1 MRLRWSGGVTAGH
14 AEIHSQGDLTT
25 ITQSSQNAAIN
36 WQSFSVAPQ
45 ETVQFKQPNSDSI
58 TLNRVT
64 GNEASDIQGQIKAN
78 GHIFI
83 SNPNGVL
90 IGNNAQINV
99 GGLVATTQK
108 ISDEDFMANR
118 FNFTGEGK
126 GVVENRGHIQVP
138 KGGVVALVAPIVKNS
153 GKITALQA
161 NTLLA
166 SAEHFSIT
174 LPSNNKFSYQISKG
188 TLQGLVDNGGA
199 ILADGGY
206 VVLTAKGLSAV
217 KKSVINHS
225 GTIQANTVSN
235 KNGKIELLGDLD
247 NSQLN
252 VAGKLIAEAP
262 NGGDGGFI
270 ETSAAKVKIDDN
282 VKVSTKSTKG
292 SSGTWLIDPNDFV
305 IGGKNADMTAN
316 TLSRQLDNGNVNIKS
331 TNGKAEGKGDIIIN
345 KQVNWNK
352 NKLTLSAQN
361 DILINKTLNG
371 TGTAS
376 LVMEYGLATSDGGES
391 DFYLQKYVPLAERT
405 AAINLPEG
413 KNLRV
418 RKGSEG
424 EFTTFDV
431 IHKMP
436 EILEDGTNA
445 EFPSNHIAL
454 GQDIDLSYTK
464 TLNNPKFGG
473 WKDKT
478 GYFNQ
483 NANFWGL
490 GHKVKNL
497 YINAT
502 EVTSSNVGFL
512 TDTYAS
518 IRDIGVEGEISSN
531 TTVGGLAGSVYNNN
545 YNYIKNSYTDM
556 SITASNSVAGL
567 IAYVHGNETNKTE
580 ISNVYSIGN
589 ITVNNNNHDRYIGG
603 VFGYV
608 HNTVIKDSYA
618 KNKITMSNNDNP
630 NISIG
635 GFIASSENSTISNS
649 YFDGDISLS
658 SSEAR
663 SVGGL
668 IGSSGGDTIS
678 SSYTNGHL
686 LVSGSSGGYFGGIGG
701 LLGYSSSSI
710 NNSYSSVTVNAN
722 ESTNVGGLIGQ
733 SFTYLGTQEINN
745 SYSSGLVIGK
755 SSVGGL
761 IGYNKNLI
769 SITNSYSTSNVRG
782 KDSVGGLI
790 GESYGSVNLTN
801 VYSSGEVS
809 GKRNVTGLYYASSSN
824 SDDKVTN
831 SYTQGDVKGEEN
843 VKRFIGSYNDKYEG
857 TSTNSGVLDDDALK
871 DKSSFKDWDFEN
883 VWEIKEGQYPTLRN
897 VGVVT
902 PEVPPAVEDIDEPEV
917 PQPQPEIDYKPK
929 ALELLKSAAL
939 IRKNMQNKL
948 TILANQGVDAD
959 IVSLNN
965 NIANAKR
972 EAQTEIEKVTNSQD
986 KLELNLQLEAIT
998 LLDDATINA
1007 AKQTAVQKRKEAED
1021 KRLAEERKA
1030 KEEAE
1035 RLANEEKLK
1044 ADKAQQSSV
1053 TQLYLN
1059 ALTVRSEM
1067 EILLKKGEIKLD
1079 EANRKINKAKS
1090 EALIA
1095 ANKVVDESFKKQY
1108 KNKIA
1113 QIAIL
1118 EEVKPVESPKP
1129 VKPVDT
1135 TDHKAKALSLIE
1147 EARVV
1152 SKNARTKLNQFAASG
1167 KLADFEA
1174 YNRKIKDA
1182 IANARAEIEKVTS
1195 SQDKLEL
1202 TLQLDAIKLLN
1213 NAEIN
1218 AAKQQVAQKQKE
1230 ENEKRLEEERKQKE
1244 AARLE
1249 KERKEKAES
1258 DRLAQEAARIK
1269 AEKLKEDQKL
1279 KDAAR
1284 DAYNKAFVTQK
1295 QMQARLNNGE
1305 ISFGKASEQVAR
1317 EKETARRA
1325 IEKVND
1331 ASYRSEYLAKL
1342 NSIKPL
1348 LEQNQPKV
1356 EDKPKEVV
1364 KRFITITA
1372 RNLNKVYDGIAV
1384 TKDNIS
1390 TLNGWGTYGYDYS
1403 GELDAGDNISSFGRI
1418 SFDGDW
1424 QGKIDAGNYKL
1435 VPYGLSSSKYEFK
1448 YNPSNL
1454 VINPRTLTIHILDS
1468 FVDENRHADPSSVGV
1483 IAEGLVGND
1492 EIHPP
1497 KLVIAHEVI
1506 LNDPNSKVEFK
1517 KGKASNYD
1525 IEFKEGNMIY
1535 LPHDKTRY
1543 NFPTDDYIE
1552 NHSTEKIIENYYE
1565 LIKDKGDE
1573 LFLAD
1578 VVYDSDFGE
1587 RRIELRNSYNKMEK
1601 IRLLD
1606 KKSIIASG
1614 LQMALYEVIKDG
1626 KSHYVFAYRG
1636 TSSLTDLGIDLLSG
1650 VFTSPQHNGSIDI
1663 TKEMLKKIPNN
1674 SSINYVGH
1682 SLGGSLATINAY
1694 VFGGD
1699 SVTTFNPLGLNH
1711 ATIDAVRRNH
1721 VIKPIKH
1728 SANFILGNDIVN
1740 TINQTVSSDG
1750 LLGGNEKY
1758 IPIGLIGFKW
1768 IVSNSIGNHSIS
1780 SIDKNFTSIE
1790 SLYHNYKLWNK
1801 PGVKKVR
1808 KPMLSSLYWSS
1819 EEKMPEKI
1827 SISPSKMSK
1836 HVTVMKKD
1844 SNNIVGYLSKN
1855 AHYIQDNPI
1864 NNHVKFIAVPVKFGS
1879 EALGN
1884 LFGALKKMN
1893 DIASLANKNDPH
1905 NLFASAVK
1913 KLGDNFVHN
1922 INRVQQD
1929 YRSKKISKKDAIDE
1943 LTHIKLDTSKQ
1954 FIEMRKDAENKGI
1967 FLYILDYIVS
1977 APNDEMI
1984 RTFNWIEKEIKSIN
1998 VNELLN

>member
-1 MRLRWSGGVTAGH
+1 M
-14 AEIHSQGDLTT
+14 
-25 ITQSSQNAAIN
+25 
-36 WQSFSVAPQ
+36 
-45 ETVQFKQPNSDSI
+45 
-58 TLNRVT
+58 
-64 GNEASDIQGQIKAN
+64 
-78 GHIFI
+78 
-83 SNPNGVL
+83 
-90 IGNNAQINV
+90 
-99 GGLVATTQK
+99 ATTQK

-464 TLNNPKFGG
+464 TLNNPKFAG

-478 GYFNQ
+478 GYYNQ

-502 EVTSSNVGFL
+502 KVTSGYAGFL

-518 IRDIGVEGEISSN
+518 IRDIGVEGEISISN
-531 TTVGGLAGSVYNNN
+531 NNTYVSVGGMAGKVNNSS
-545 YNYIKNSYTDM
+545 YIKNSYANMDI
-556 SITASNSVAGL
+556 ITSHNAAGL
-567 IAYVHGNETNKTE
+567 VGYVYGNETNKTE
-580 ISNVYSIGN
+580 ISNVYSTGN
-589 ITVNNNNHDRYIGG
+589 ITVNNARNSHIGG
-603 VFGYV
+603 VFAYTSNV
-608 HNTVIKDSYA
+608 VIKDGYA
-618 KNKITMSNNDNP
+618 KNKITVSNDGSDSNSY
-630 NISIG
+630 IYIG
-635 GFIASSENSTISNS
+635 GFIAYASGITLSNS
-649 YFDGDISLS
+649 YFDGDISS
-658 SSEAR
+658 GR
-663 SVGGL
+663 FTNIGGL
-668 IGSSGGDTIS
+668 IGGLNNSTIS
-678 SSYTNGHL
+678 NSYANGNL
-686 LVSGSSGGYFGGIGG
+686 LASGNSDGYYVGIGG
-701 LLGYSSSSI
+701 LLGNSTNNSI
-710 NNSYSSVTVNAN
+710 NNSYSSVTVNAS
-722 ESTNVGGLIGQ
+722 ESSNVGGLIGQ
-733 SFTYLGTQEINN
+733 SERYLSETIPEINN
-745 SYSSGLVIGK
+745 SYASGLVSGRW
-755 SSVGGL
+755 SVGGL
-761 IGYNKNLI
+761 IGKNK
-769 SITNSYSTSNVRG
+769 SSVKITNSYSTSDVRG
-782 KDSVGGLI
+782 NEDVGGLI
-790 GESYGSVNLTN
+790 GQSGGSVDLTN

-809 GKRNVTGLYYASSSN
+809 GKRNVAGLYFASSGTSQDN
-824 SDDKVTN
+824 VTN
-831 SYTQGDVKGEEN
+831 SYTLGDVKGEEN
-843 VKRFIGSYNDKYEG
+843 VKRFIASSYDEDIT
-857 TSTNSGVLDDDALK
+857 TSNSGVLDDDALK
-871 DKSSFKDWDFEN
+871 DKSSFKNWDFEN

-897 VGVVT
+897 VGVIT
-902 PEVPPAVEDIDEPEV
+902 PEAPPAVEDVDEPEVEPVKPEV

-965 NIANAKR
+965 KIANAKR
-972 EAQTEIEKVTNSQD
+972 EAQAEIEKVTNSQD

-1007 AKQTAVQKRKEAED
+1007 AKQTAAQKRKEAED

-1244 AARLE
+1244 AERLE

-1258 DRLAQEAARIK
+1258 DRLAQEAERIK

-1317 EKETARRA
+1317 EKETARKA

-1468 FVDENRHADPSSVGV
+1468 FVDEGEKLNVNDVGV
-1483 IAEGLVGND
+1483 VAEGLISGDKIDTPRLFIDKNNLVTREDKIKFLKGN
-1492 EIHPP
+1492 
-1497 KLVIAHEVI
+1497 
-1506 LNDPNSKVEFK
+1506 PNNYIISWDMGNTFTFPI
-1517 KGKASNYD
+1517 GKTN
-1525 IEFKEGNMIY
+1525 
-1535 LPHDKTRY
+1535 Y
-1543 NFPTDDYIE
+1543 NFPKSLSGKYINNEWVEKDYKSIV
-1552 NHSTEKIIENYYE
+1552 SKYFGKINDYQ
-1565 LIKDKGDE
+1565 DE
-1573 LFLAD
+1573 LFLAN
-1578 VVYDSDFGE
+1578 VVYHNDYGQAQ
-1587 RRIELRNSYNKMEK
+1587 IEKYNRVNVSNGNGFILRKTHHG
-1601 IRLLD
+1601 L
-1606 KKSIIASG
+1606 SG
-1614 LQMALYEVIKDG
+1614 LDMASYSVYHKD
-1626 KSHYVFAYRG
+1626 KSPRYIIVYRG
-1636 TSSLTDLGIDLLSG
+1636 TAGLSDIANDIHAG
-1650 VFTSPQHNGSIDI
+1650 SDASWQHNESVDI
-1663 TKEMLKKIPNN
+1663 TKEWLNDLPPDVSK
-1674 SSINYVGH
+1674 SDVSYVGH
-1682 SLGGSLATINAY
+1682 SLGGSLATINA
-1694 VFGGD
+1694 FALGGD
-1699 SVTTFNPLGLNH
+1699 KAITFNPLGLNPKIIDYVKKH
-1711 ATIDAVRRNH
+1711 YSSQLNDAV
-1721 VIKPIKH
+1721 
-1728 SANFILGNDIVN
+1728 NFVLPHEFVNDIN
-1740 TINQTVSSDG
+1740 NFAGTDG
-1750 LLGGNEKY
+1750 LLGKKEFISFLGAETWGNGKFANHR
-1758 IPIGLIGFKW
+1758 IGAINMNF
-1768 IVSNSIGNHSIS
+1768 NSILSLH
-1780 SIDKNFTSIE
+1780 KNYE
-1790 SLYHNYKLWNK
+1790 LWNK
-1801 PGVKKVR
+1801 DGVEHLREPILKLKWTNIINKDSLSKIDKEKPHNGINQKQVIKPPKIDIRSSNLFFDDVIKLIDERVELYVSLGTTSDKEKQKSIKRKLTTISKGGVKY
-1808 KPMLSSLYWSS
+1808 SGSYINW
-1819 EEKMPEKI
+1819 
-1827 SISPSKMSK
+1827 
-1836 HVTVMKKD
+1836 KD
-1844 SNNIVGYLSKN
+1844 IDY
-1855 AHYIQDNPI
+1855 I
-1864 NNHVKFIAVPVKFGS
+1864 NNLLAQAIIFSASPDKINVAKKYISDAKIYSLSTLHGS
-1879 EALGN
+1879 VQLN
-1884 LFGALKKMN
+1884 RLFN
-1893 DIASLANKNDPH
+1893 DVIHRHP
-1905 NLFASAVK
+1905 
-1913 KLGDNFVHN
+1913 KL
-1922 INRVQQD
+1922 
-1929 YRSKKISKKDAIDE
+1929 
-1943 LTHIKLDTSKQ
+1943 
-1954 FIEMRKDAENKGI
+1954 
-1967 FLYILDYIVS
+1967 
-1977 APNDEMI
+1977 
-1984 RTFNWIEKEIKSIN
+1984 KEI
-1998 VNELLN
+1998 LNKK

>member
-1 MRLRWSGGVTAGH
+1 M
-14 AEIHSQGDLTT
+14 
-25 ITQSSQNAAIN
+25 
-36 WQSFSVAPQ
+36 
-45 ETVQFKQPNSDSI
+45 
-58 TLNRVT
+58 
-64 GNEASDIQGQIKAN
+64 
-78 GHIFI
+78 
-83 SNPNGVL
+83 
-90 IGNNAQINV
+90 
-99 GGLVATTQK
+99 VATTQK

-305 IGGKNADMTAN
+305 VGGSNADITAN

-531 TTVGGLAGSVYNNN
+531 TAVGGLAGSVTNNN

-897 VGVVT
+897 VGVIT
-902 PEVPPAVEDIDEPEV
+902 PEAPPAVEDVDEPEVEPVKPEV

-972 EAQTEIEKVTNSQD
+972 EAQAEIEKVTNSQD

-1007 AKQTAVQKRKEAED
+1007 AKQTAAQKRKEAED
-1021 KRLAEERKA
+1021 KRLEEERKA

-1147 EARVV
+1147 EARVA

-1244 AARLE
+1244 AERLE

-1305 ISFGKASEQVAR
+1305 ISFGKASEQIAR

-1342 NSIKPL
+1342 NSIKLL

-1468 FVDENRHADPSSVGV
+1468 FINKDTKINSNEIGLVAN
-1483 IAEGLVGND
+1483 GLVGSDKISVKPDLDVVNGM
-1492 EIHPP
+1492 ITN
-1497 KLVIAHEVI
+1497 K
-1506 LNDPNSKVEFK
+1506 NSKVEFIS
-1517 KGKASNYD
+1517 GKSKNYNVKWD
-1525 IEFKEGNMIY
+1525 NGKMITFDYNTARYTDFPDNKEHYIY
-1535 LPHDKTRY
+1535 NSRTKEVIR
-1543 NFPTDDYIE
+1543 
-1552 NHSTEKIIENYYE
+1552 NHYE
-1565 LIKDKGDE
+1565 AIKDHLDE
-1573 LFLAD
+1573 VVLAN
-1578 VVYDSDFGE
+1578 VVYDSDFGQAKLNE
-1587 RRIELRNSYNKMEK
+1587 YNQKH
-1601 IRLLD
+1601 
-1606 KKSIIASG
+1606 KKEGTYITLAETKNDSNFSG
-1614 LQMALYEVIKDG
+1614 LQMAMYKVVKKGI
-1626 KSHYVFAYRG
+1626 SPFYVLAYRG
-1636 TSSLTDLGIDLLSG
+1636 TEPEERKDLVTDYSAAYDKYVTNQHKVSLATTDEFLKSLSP
-1650 VFTSPQHNGSIDI
+1650 S
-1663 TKEMLKKIPNN
+1663 ERNN
-1674 SSINYVGH
+1674 VVYTGH
-1682 SLGGSLATINAY
+1682 SLGGSLATFNAY
-1694 VFGGD
+1694 AYGGNKI
-1699 SVTTFNPLGLNH
+1699 VTFNPLGLNDNML
-1711 ATIDAVRRNH
+1711 TY
-1721 VIKPIKH
+1721 IKYSPYK
-1728 SANFILGNDIVN
+1728 NDSGK
-1740 TINQTVSSDG
+1740 INQAINFVFGEEFVNAANLKYRADN
-1750 LLGGNEKY
+1750 LLGTNSRTYNIDLLGYGGYDIKWG
-1758 IPIGLIGFKW
+1758 IGLFSTSGLMEHLFENIN
-1768 IVSNSIGNHSIS
+1768 VNVESILALNR
-1780 SIDKNFTSIE
+1780 
-1790 SLYHNYKLWNK
+1790 NYKLWD
-1801 PGVKKVR
+1801 G
-1808 KPMLSSLYWSS
+1808 
-1819 EEKMPEKI
+1819 
-1827 SISPSKMSK
+1827 SK
-1836 HVTVMKKD
+1836 HHIQDPILNIKYAPERGEKD
-1844 SNNIVGYLSKN
+1844 SNSIHNSINESYSREVRVINSGRNVNYSMFSVEKTIGKVNKLADDYHINDMKVDKSKYFGKGDAN
-1855 AHYIQDNPI
+1855 YYYDKYKYAFKSKD
-1864 NNHVKFIAVPVKFGS
+1864 VDFII
-1879 EALGN
+1879 
-1884 LFGALKKMN
+1884 
-1893 DIASLANKNDPH
+1893 DSLAKALAYNKQ
-1905 NLFASAVK
+1905 
-1913 KLGDNFVHN
+1913 G
-1922 INRVQQD
+1922 
-1929 YRSKKISKKDAIDE
+1929 KISRAENSIRSIVKYIYAIKNGKE
-1943 LTHIKLDTSKQ
+1943 MGKLKQ
-1954 FIEMRKDAENKGI
+1954 FAKDLINSQPNLI
-1967 FLYILDYIVS
+1967 DIYNRLY
-1977 APNDEMI
+1977 
-1984 RTFNWIEKEIKSIN
+1984 K
-1998 VNELLN
+1998 

>member
-1 MRLRWSGGVTAGH
+1 M
-14 AEIHSQGDLTT
+14 
-25 ITQSSQNAAIN
+25 
-36 WQSFSVAPQ
+36 
-45 ETVQFKQPNSDSI
+45 
-58 TLNRVT
+58 
-64 GNEASDIQGQIKAN
+64 
-78 GHIFI
+78 
-83 SNPNGVL
+83 
-90 IGNNAQINV
+90 
-99 GGLVATTQK
+99 ATTQK

-206 VVLTAKGLSAV
+206 VVLTAKGLSTV

-270 ETSAAKVKIDDN
+270 ETSAAKVKIDDHVN
-282 VKVSTKSTKG
+282 VSTKSTKG

-331 TNGKAEGKGDIIIN
+331 TNGKATGKGDIIIN

-464 TLNNPKFGG
+464 TLNNPKFAG

-478 GYFNQ
+478 GYYNQ

-531 TTVGGLAGSVYNNN
+531 TAVGGLAGSVSNNN

-567 IAYVHGNETNKTE
+567 IAYVRGNETNKTE

-589 ITVNNNNHDRYIGG
+589 ITVNNNNQGGNIGG

-608 HNTVIKDSYA
+608 YNTVIKDSYA
-618 KNKITMSNNDNP
+618 KNKITISNNDITS
-630 NISIG
+630 ISIG
-635 GFIASSENSTISNS
+635 GFIASSANNAISNS

-658 SSEAR
+658 SGKAQ

-686 LVSGSSGGYFGGIGG
+686 LVSGSSGGYYGGIGG
-701 LLGYSSSSI
+701 LLGYSSNDSI
-710 NNSYSSVTVNAN
+710 NNSYSSVTVNAS

-733 SFTYLGTQEINN
+733 SSIYVGTQEINN
-745 SYSSGLVIGK
+745 SYSSGLVIGERG
-755 SSVGGL
+755 VGGL
-761 IGYNKNLI
+761 IGYNKSLV
-769 SITNSYSTSNVRG
+769 SIKNSYSTSNVGG
-782 KDSVGGLI
+782 KDGVGGLI
-790 GESYGSVNLTN
+790 GESYGSVDLTN

-809 GKRNVTGLYYASSSN
+809 GKRNVAGLYFASSGTSQDN
-824 SDDKVTN
+824 VTN
-831 SYTQGDVKGEEN
+831 SYTLGDVKGEEN

-897 VGVVT
+897 VGVIT
-902 PEVPPAVEDIDEPEV
+902 PEAPPAVEDVDEPEVEPVKPEV

-965 NIANAKR
+965 KIANAKR
-972 EAQTEIEKVTNSQD
+972 EAQAEIEKVTNSQD

-1007 AKQTAVQKRKEAED
+1007 AKQTAAQKRKEAED
-1021 KRLAEERKA
+1021 KRLEEERKA

-1147 EARVV
+1147 EARVA

-1174 YNRKIKDA
+1174 YNRKIRDA
-1182 IANARAEIEKVTS
+1182 IANARAEIDKVTS

-1202 TLQLDAIKLLN
+1202 TLQLDTIKLLN

-1317 EKETARRA
+1317 EKETARKA

-1468 FVDENRHADPSSVGV
+1468 FINKDTKINSNEIGLVAN
-1483 IAEGLVGND
+1483 GLVGSDKISVKPDLDVVNGM
-1492 EIHPP
+1492 ITN
-1497 KLVIAHEVI
+1497 K
-1506 LNDPNSKVEFK
+1506 NSKVEFIS
-1517 KGKASNYD
+1517 GKSKNYNVKWD
-1525 IEFKEGNMIY
+1525 NGKMITFDYTLARYTDFPDNKEHYIY
-1535 LPHDKTRY
+1535 NSRTKEVIR
-1543 NFPTDDYIE
+1543 
-1552 NHSTEKIIENYYE
+1552 NHYE
-1565 LIKDKGDE
+1565 AIKDHLDE
-1573 LFLAD
+1573 VVLAD
-1578 VVYDSDFGE
+1578 VVYDSDFGQAKLNE
-1587 RRIELRNSYNKMEK
+1587 YNQKH
-1601 IRLLD
+1601 
-1606 KKSIIASG
+1606 KKEGTYITLAETKNDSNFSG
-1614 LQMALYEVIKDG
+1614 LQMAMYKVVKKG
-1626 KSHYVFAYRG
+1626 MSPFYVLAYRG
-1636 TSSLTDLGIDLLSG
+1636 TEPAAGKDLVTDYSAWWDKYVPNQHKVSLATTDEFLKSLSPSEREN
-1650 VFTSPQHNGSIDI
+1650 VVYT
-1663 TKEMLKKIPNN
+1663 
-1674 SSINYVGH
+1674 GH
-1682 SLGGSLATINAY
+1682 SLGGSLATFNAY
-1694 VFGGD
+1694 AYGGNKI
-1699 SVTTFNPLGLNH
+1699 VTFNPLGLNENMLTYIKYSPYKNDSGKINQ
-1711 ATIDAVRRNH
+1711 AINFVFGEEFVNTANH
-1721 VIKPIKH
+1721 WRH
-1728 SANFILGNDIVN
+1728 TENLLGNNSRIYKID
-1740 TINQTVSSDG
+1740 
-1750 LLGGNEKY
+1750 LLGDGWGILNSKLSEHYMYNVKLNVDAILSLNRNYQNWNNSSFKIQSPILNISYDFLRGEKRVNADNSLRKDYQREVKIINSGRNVNYSMFSVEKTIGKVNKLADDYHINDMKVDKSKYFGKGDANYYYDKYKYAFESKDVDFIIDSLAKALAYNKQGKISRAENSIRSIVKY
-1758 IPIGLIGFKW
+1758 IYAIKRGKFEKLALRLLVKDLI
-1768 IVSNSIGNHSIS
+1768 NSQPNL
-1780 SIDKNFTSIE
+1780 IDIYNR
-1790 SLYHNYKLWNK
+1790 LYK
-1801 PGVKKVR
+1801 
-1808 KPMLSSLYWSS
+1808 
-1819 EEKMPEKI
+1819 
-1827 SISPSKMSK
+1827 
-1836 HVTVMKKD
+1836 
-1844 SNNIVGYLSKN
+1844 
-1855 AHYIQDNPI
+1855 
-1864 NNHVKFIAVPVKFGS
+1864 
-1879 EALGN
+1879 
-1884 LFGALKKMN
+1884 
-1893 DIASLANKNDPH
+1893 
-1905 NLFASAVK
+1905 
-1913 KLGDNFVHN
+1913 
-1922 INRVQQD
+1922 
-1929 YRSKKISKKDAIDE
+1929 
-1943 LTHIKLDTSKQ
+1943 
-1954 FIEMRKDAENKGI
+1954 
-1967 FLYILDYIVS
+1967 
-1977 APNDEMI
+1977 
-1984 RTFNWIEKEIKSIN
+1984 
-1998 VNELLN
+1998 

>member
-1 MRLRWSGGVTAGH
+1 MLLRWSGGGVTAGH

-36 WQSFSVAPQ
+36 WQSFSVAPR

-108 ISDEDFMANR
+108 ISDEDFMVNR

-188 TLQGLVDNGGA
+188 TLQGLVNNGGA

-305 IGGKNADMTAN
+305 VGGSNADITAN

-376 LVMEYGLATSDGGES
+376 LVMEYGLATPDGGES

-436 EILEDGTNA
+436 EINEDGTNA

-473 WKDKT
+473 WKDNT
-478 GYFNQ
+478 NSERSG
-483 NANFWGL
+483 NFWGL
-490 GHKVKNL
+490 GHKVTDL
-497 YINAT
+497 YINSDVKGIKGFLT
-502 EVTSSNVGFL
+502 YTSSN
-512 TDTYAS
+512 
-518 IRDIGVEGEISSN
+518 IRDIGVTGEIIG
-531 TTVGGLAGSVYNNN
+531 TQDDWTIGGLIGSTNNKF
-545 YNYIKNSYTDM
+545 IKNSYTDI
-556 SITASNSVAGL
+556 SITGGSTDIGGLVGKVSGNTTNKTQIINSSSKGHIKITDYKGTNIGGLVGTTSNTEIVDSNAKVDIIGNVYSNSYVGGLIGYSSSNSIINSYAISDISLTNDAGDVGGLIGYMLNSVISHSYANGKLKLPNATSNDTSKEGIGGLVGHVWAGNISNSYANLDINASKAIVGGLIGSASYWGHEDSTVSIKNSYSLGNIIGSTVGGLIGYIDTSGNILDSYSNSNIEGTTSYWQNGVGGIIGKLKYANIQLQNVYSAGEITGKHNVAGL
-567 IAYVHGNETNKTE
+567 VVKD
-580 ISNVYSIGN
+580 SGN
-589 ITVNNNNHDRYIGG
+589 ITVNN
-603 VFGYV
+603 
-608 HNTVIKDSYA
+608 
-618 KNKITMSNNDNP
+618 
-630 NISIG
+630 
-635 GFIASSENSTISNS
+635 
-649 YFDGDISLS
+649 
-658 SSEAR
+658 
-663 SVGGL
+663 
-668 IGSSGGDTIS
+668 
-678 SSYTNGHL
+678 SYTL
-686 LVSGSSGGYFGGIGG
+686 
-701 LLGYSSSSI
+701 
-710 NNSYSSVTVNAN
+710 
-722 ESTNVGGLIGQ
+722 
-733 SFTYLGTQEINN
+733 
-745 SYSSGLVIGK
+745 
-755 SSVGGL
+755 
-761 IGYNKNLI
+761 
-769 SITNSYSTSNVRG
+769 
-782 KDSVGGLI
+782 
-790 GESYGSVNLTN
+790 
-801 VYSSGEVS
+801 
-809 GKRNVTGLYYASSSN
+809 
-824 SDDKVTN
+824 
-831 SYTQGDVKGEEN
+831 GDVKGEEN
-843 VKRFIGSYNDKYEG
+843 VKRFIASSYAYDEDI
-857 TSTNSGVLDDDALK
+857 TTTNSGVLDDDALK

-902 PEVPPAVEDIDEPEV
+902 LKVPPAVEDVDEPEVEPVKPEV

-965 NIANAKR
+965 KIANAKR
-972 EAQTEIEKVTNSQD
+972 EAQAEIEKVTNSQD

-1007 AKQTAVQKRKEAED
+1007 AKQTAAQKRKEAED
-1021 KRLAEERKA
+1021 KRLEEERKA

-1147 EARVV
+1147 EARVA

-1325 IEKVND
+1325 IEIVND

-1468 FVDENRHADPSSVGV
+1468 FVDEGEKLNVNDVGV
-1483 IAEGLVGND
+1483 VAEGLISGDKIDTPRLFIDKNNLVTREDKIKFLKGN
-1492 EIHPP
+1492 
-1497 KLVIAHEVI
+1497 
-1506 LNDPNSKVEFK
+1506 PNNYIISWDMGNTFTFPI
-1517 KGKASNYD
+1517 GKTN
-1525 IEFKEGNMIY
+1525 
-1535 LPHDKTRY
+1535 Y
-1543 NFPTDDYIE
+1543 NFPKSLSGKYINNEWVEKDYKSIV
-1552 NHSTEKIIENYYE
+1552 SKYFGKINDYQ
-1565 LIKDKGDE
+1565 DE
-1573 LFLAD
+1573 LFLAN
-1578 VVYDSDFGE
+1578 VVYHNDYGQAQ
-1587 RRIELRNSYNKMEK
+1587 IEKYNRVNVSNGNGFILRKTHHG
-1601 IRLLD
+1601 L
-1606 KKSIIASG
+1606 SG
-1614 LQMALYEVIKDG
+1614 LDMASYSVYHKD
-1626 KSHYVFAYRG
+1626 KSPRYIIVYRG
-1636 TSSLTDLGIDLLSG
+1636 TAGLSDIANDIHAG
-1650 VFTSPQHNGSIDI
+1650 SDASWQHNESVDI
-1663 TKEMLKKIPNN
+1663 TKEWLNDLPPDVSK
-1674 SSINYVGH
+1674 SDVSYVGH
-1682 SLGGSLATINAY
+1682 SLGGSLATINA
-1694 VFGGD
+1694 FALGGD
-1699 SVTTFNPLGLNH
+1699 KAITFNPLGLNPKIIDYVKKH
-1711 ATIDAVRRNH
+1711 YSSQLNDAV
-1721 VIKPIKH
+1721 
-1728 SANFILGNDIVN
+1728 NFVLPHEFVNDIN
-1740 TINQTVSSDG
+1740 NFAGTDG
-1750 LLGGNEKY
+1750 LLGKKEFISFLGAETWGNGKFANHR
-1758 IPIGLIGFKW
+1758 IGAINMNF
-1768 IVSNSIGNHSIS
+1768 NSILSLH
-1780 SIDKNFTSIE
+1780 KNYE
-1790 SLYHNYKLWNK
+1790 LWNK
-1801 PGVKKVR
+1801 DGVEHLREPILKLKWTNIINKDSLSNIDKEKPHNGINQKQVIKPPKIDIRSSNLFFDDVIKLIDERVELYVSLGTTSDKEKQKSIKRKLTTISKGGVKY
-1808 KPMLSSLYWSS
+1808 SGSYINW
-1819 EEKMPEKI
+1819 
-1827 SISPSKMSK
+1827 
-1836 HVTVMKKD
+1836 KD
-1844 SNNIVGYLSKN
+1844 IDY
-1855 AHYIQDNPI
+1855 I
-1864 NNHVKFIAVPVKFGS
+1864 NNLLAQAIIFSASPDKINVAKKYISDAKIYSLSTLHGS
-1879 EALGN
+1879 VQLN
-1884 LFGALKKMN
+1884 RLFN
-1893 DIASLANKNDPH
+1893 DVIHRHP
-1905 NLFASAVK
+1905 
-1913 KLGDNFVHN
+1913 KL
-1922 INRVQQD
+1922 
-1929 YRSKKISKKDAIDE
+1929 
-1943 LTHIKLDTSKQ
+1943 
-1954 FIEMRKDAENKGI
+1954 
-1967 FLYILDYIVS
+1967 
-1977 APNDEMI
+1977 
-1984 RTFNWIEKEIKSIN
+1984 KEI
-1998 VNELLN
+1998 LNKK

>member
-1 MRLRWSGGVTAGH
+1 M
-14 AEIHSQGDLTT
+14 
-25 ITQSSQNAAIN
+25 
-36 WQSFSVAPQ
+36 
-45 ETVQFKQPNSDSI
+45 
-58 TLNRVT
+58 
-64 GNEASDIQGQIKAN
+64 
-78 GHIFI
+78 
-83 SNPNGVL
+83 
-90 IGNNAQINV
+90 

-166 SAEHFSIT
+166 SAEQFSIT
-174 LPSNNKFSYQISKG
+174 LPNNNKFSYQISKG

-464 TLNNPKFGG
+464 TLNNPNFAG

-478 GYFNQ
+478 GYYNQ

-502 EVTSSNVGFL
+502 KVTSGYAGFL

-518 IRDIGVEGEISSN
+518 IRDIGVEGEISISN
-531 TTVGGLAGSVYNNN
+531 NNTYVSVGGMAGKVNNSS
-545 YNYIKNSYTDM
+545 YIKNSYANMDI
-556 SITASNSVAGL
+556 ITSHNAAGL
-567 IAYVHGNETNKTE
+567 VGYVYGNETNKTE
-580 ISNVYSIGN
+580 ISNVYSTGN
-589 ITVNNNNHDRYIGG
+589 ITVNNARNSHIGG
-603 VFGYV
+603 VFAYTSNV
-608 HNTVIKDSYA
+608 VIKDGYA
-618 KNKITMSNNDNP
+618 KNKITVSNDGSDSNSY
-630 NISIG
+630 IYIG
-635 GFIASSENSTISNS
+635 GFIAYASGITLSNS
-649 YFDGDISLS
+649 YFDGDISS
-658 SSEAR
+658 GR
-663 SVGGL
+663 FTNIGGL
-668 IGSSGGDTIS
+668 IGGLNNSTIS
-678 SSYTNGHL
+678 NSYANGNL
-686 LVSGSSGGYFGGIGG
+686 LASGNSDGYYVGIGG
-701 LLGYSSSSI
+701 LLGNSTNNSI
-710 NNSYSSVTVNAN
+710 NNSYSSVTVNAS
-722 ESTNVGGLIGQ
+722 ESSNVGGLIGQ
-733 SFTYLGTQEINN
+733 SERYLSETIPEINN
-745 SYSSGLVIGK
+745 SYASGLVSGRW
-755 SSVGGL
+755 SVGGL
-761 IGYNKNLI
+761 IGKNK
-769 SITNSYSTSNVRG
+769 SSVKITNSYSTSDVRG
-782 KDSVGGLI
+782 NEDVGGLI
-790 GESYGSVNLTN
+790 GQSGGSVDLTN

-809 GKRNVTGLYYASSSN
+809 GKRNVAGLYFASSGTSQDN
-824 SDDKVTN
+824 VTN
-831 SYTQGDVKGEEN
+831 SYTLGDVKGEEN
-843 VKRFIGSYNDKYEG
+843 VKRFIASSYDEDIT
-857 TSTNSGVLDDDALK
+857 TSNSGVLDDDALK
-871 DKSSFKDWDFEN
+871 DKSSFKNWDFEN

-897 VGVVT
+897 VGVIT
-902 PEVPPAVEDIDEPEV
+902 PEVPPAVEDVDEPEVEPVKPEV

-965 NIANAKR
+965 KIANAKR
-972 EAQTEIEKVTNSQD
+972 EAQAEIEKVTNSQD

-1007 AKQTAVQKRKEAED
+1007 AKQTAAQKRKEAED
-1021 KRLAEERKA
+1021 KRLEEERKA

-1147 EARVV
+1147 EARVA

-1174 YNRKIKDA
+1174 YNRKIRDA
-1182 IANARAEIEKVTS
+1182 IANARAEIDKVTS

-1202 TLQLDAIKLLN
+1202 TLQLDTIKLLN

-1317 EKETARRA
+1317 EKETARKA

-1790 SLYHNYKLWNK
+1790 SLYHNYKLWYK

>member
-270 ETSAAKVKIDDN
+270 ETSAAKVKIDDHVN
-282 VKVSTKSTKG
+282 VSTKSTKG

-316 TLSRQLDNGNVNIKS
+316 TLSRQLDNGNVTVKS
-331 TNGKAEGKGDIIIN
+331 TNGKATGKGDIIIN
-345 KQVNWNK
+345 KQVDWNK
-352 NKLTLSAQN
+352 NRLTLSAQN

-418 RKGSEG
+418 RKGSAG

-436 EILEDGTNA
+436 EINEDGTNA

-464 TLNNPKFGG
+464 TLNNPKFKG

-478 GYFNQ
+478 DYYNQ

-502 EVTSSNVGFL
+502 DTSSYYVGFL
-512 TDTYAS
+512 TSTYAS

-531 TTVGGLAGSVYNNN
+531 EAVGGLAGRVFSNNN
-545 YNYIKNSYTDM
+545 YNYIKNSYTNINII
-556 SITASNSVAGL
+556 SSSTAAGL
-567 IAYVHGNETNKTE
+567 ISHVSGNETNKTE
-580 ISNVYSIGN
+580 VSNVYSIGN
-589 ITVNNNNHDRYIGG
+589 ITVNNNNVGNIGG
-603 VFGYV
+603 VFGFVYDA
-608 HNTVIKDSYA
+608 VIKDSYG
-618 KNKITMSNNDNP
+618 KNKITVSNNDYTD
-630 NISIG
+630 SYIG

-649 YFDGDISLS
+649 YFNGDISFS
-658 SSEAR
+658 SGVAQGI
-663 SVGGL
+663 GGL
-668 IGSSGGDTIS
+668 IGESIDNTILN
-678 SSYTNGHL
+678 SYSNGHL
-686 LVSGSSGGYFGGIGG
+686 LVSGRLGGLYEGVGG
-701 LLGYSSSSI
+701 LLGYSSNDSI
-710 NNSYSSVTVNAN
+710 NNSYSSVTVNAS
-722 ESTNVGGLIGQ
+722 ESSYVGGLVGQ
-733 SFTYLGTQEINN
+733 STTSKGVQKINN

-755 SSVGGL
+755 NFVGGL
-761 IGYNKNLI
+761 VGFNRDSI
-769 SITNSYSTSNVRG
+769 SIANSYSTSNVRG
-782 KDSVGGLI
+782 EDGVGGLI
-790 GESYGSVNLTN
+790 GESYDGSVNLTD

-809 GKRNVTGLYYASSSN
+809 GKENVAGLYFAPFRTAKDN
-824 SDDKVTN
+824 VAN
-831 SYTQGDVKGEEN
+831 SYTLGNVRGEGN
-843 VKRFIGSYNDKYEG
+843 VKRFISSGFGYRG
-857 TSTNSGVLDDDALK
+857 TTTNSGVLDDDALK
-871 DKSSFKDWDFEN
+871 DKSSFKDWDFEK

-897 VGVVT
+897 VGVIT
-902 PEVPPAVEDIDEPEV
+902 PEAPPAVEDVDEPEVEPVKPEV

-965 NIANAKR
+965 KIANAKR
-972 EAQTEIEKVTNSQD
+972 EAQAEIEKVTNSQD

-1007 AKQTAVQKRKEAED
+1007 AKQTAAQKRKEAED
-1021 KRLAEERKA
+1021 
-1030 KEEAE
+1030 
-1035 RLANEEKLK
+1035 
-1044 ADKAQQSSV
+1044 
-1053 TQLYLN
+1053 
-1059 ALTVRSEM
+1059 
-1067 EILLKKGEIKLD
+1067 
-1079 EANRKINKAKS
+1079 
-1090 EALIA
+1090 
-1095 ANKVVDESFKKQY
+1095 
-1108 KNKIA
+1108 
-1113 QIAIL
+1113 
-1118 EEVKPVESPKP
+1118 
-1129 VKPVDT
+1129 
-1135 TDHKAKALSLIE
+1135 
-1147 EARVV
+1147 
-1152 SKNARTKLNQFAASG
+1152 
-1167 KLADFEA
+1167 
-1174 YNRKIKDA
+1174 
-1182 IANARAEIEKVTS
+1182 
-1195 SQDKLEL
+1195 
-1202 TLQLDAIKLLN
+1202 
-1213 NAEIN
+1213 
-1218 AAKQQVAQKQKE
+1218 
-1230 ENEKRLEEERKQKE
+1230 KRLEEERKQKE
-1244 AARLE
+1244 AERLE

-1258 DRLAQEAARIK
+1258 DRLAQEAERIK

-1317 EKETARRA
+1317 EKETARKA

-1517 KGKASNYD
+1517 KGK
-1525 IEFKEGNMIY
+1525 
-1535 LPHDKTRY
+1535 
-1543 NFPTDDYIE
+1543 
-1552 NHSTEKIIENYYE
+1552 
-1565 LIKDKGDE
+1565 
-1573 LFLAD
+1573 
-1578 VVYDSDFGE
+1578 
-1587 RRIELRNSYNKMEK
+1587 
-1601 IRLLD
+1601 
-1606 KKSIIASG
+1606 
-1614 LQMALYEVIKDG
+1614 
-1626 KSHYVFAYRG
+1626 
-1636 TSSLTDLGIDLLSG
+1636 
-1650 VFTSPQHNGSIDI
+1650 
-1663 TKEMLKKIPNN
+1663 
-1674 SSINYVGH
+1674 
-1682 SLGGSLATINAY
+1682 
-1694 VFGGD
+1694 
-1699 SVTTFNPLGLNH
+1699 
-1711 ATIDAVRRNH
+1711 
-1721 VIKPIKH
+1721 
-1728 SANFILGNDIVN
+1728 
-1740 TINQTVSSDG
+1740 
-1750 LLGGNEKY
+1750 
-1758 IPIGLIGFKW
+1758 
-1768 IVSNSIGNHSIS
+1768 
-1780 SIDKNFTSIE
+1780 
-1790 SLYHNYKLWNK
+1790 
-1801 PGVKKVR
+1801 
-1808 KPMLSSLYWSS
+1808 
-1819 EEKMPEKI
+1819 
-1827 SISPSKMSK
+1827 
-1836 HVTVMKKD
+1836 
-1844 SNNIVGYLSKN
+1844 
-1855 AHYIQDNPI
+1855 
-1864 NNHVKFIAVPVKFGS
+1864 
-1879 EALGN
+1879 
-1884 LFGALKKMN
+1884 
-1893 DIASLANKNDPH
+1893 
-1905 NLFASAVK
+1905 
-1913 KLGDNFVHN
+1913 
-1922 INRVQQD
+1922 
-1929 YRSKKISKKDAIDE
+1929 
-1943 LTHIKLDTSKQ
+1943 
-1954 FIEMRKDAENKGI
+1954 
-1967 FLYILDYIVS
+1967 
-1977 APNDEMI
+1977 
-1984 RTFNWIEKEIKSIN
+1984 
-1998 VNELLN
+1998 

>member
-1 MRLRWSGGVTAGH
+1 M
-14 AEIHSQGDLTT
+14 
-25 ITQSSQNAAIN
+25 
-36 WQSFSVAPQ
+36 
-45 ETVQFKQPNSDSI
+45 
-58 TLNRVT
+58 
-64 GNEASDIQGQIKAN
+64 
-78 GHIFI
+78 
-83 SNPNGVL
+83 
-90 IGNNAQINV
+90 
-99 GGLVATTQK
+99 ATTQK

-174 LPSNNKFSYQISKG
+174 LPSNNKFSYQITKG

-270 ETSAAKVKIDDN
+270 ETSAAKVKIDDHVN
-282 VKVSTKSTKG
+282 VSTKSTKG

-316 TLSRQLDNGNVNIKS
+316 TLSRQLDNGNVTVKS
-331 TNGKAEGKGDIIIN
+331 TNGKATGKGDIIIN
-345 KQVNWNK
+345 KQVDWNK

-418 RKGSEG
+418 RKGSAG

-473 WKDKT
+473 WNDKT
-478 GYFNQ
+478 DYHNQ
-483 NANFWGL
+483 DASFWGL

-502 EVTSSNVGFL
+502 EVPSSYVGFL
-512 TDTYAS
+512 TNTYAS

-531 TTVGGLAGSVYNNN
+531 TAVGGLAGRVFSNNNN
-545 YNYIKNSYTDM
+545 YNYIKNSYTNINII
-556 SITASNSVAGL
+556 SSSSAAGL
-567 IAYVHGNETNKTE
+567 ILHVSGNETNKTE
-580 ISNVYSIGN
+580 VSNVYSIGN
-589 ITVNNNNHDRYIGG
+589 ITVNNNNVGNIGG
-603 VFGYV
+603 VFGFVYDA
-608 HNTVIKDSYA
+608 VIKDSYG
-618 KNKITMSNNDNP
+618 KNKITVSNNDYTD
-630 NISIG
+630 SYIG

-649 YFDGDISLS
+649 YFNGDISFS
-658 SSEAR
+658 SGVAQGI
-663 SVGGL
+663 GGL
-668 IGSSGGDTIS
+668 IGESRDNTILN
-678 SSYTNGHL
+678 SYSNGHL
-686 LVSGSSGGYFGGIGG
+686 LVSGRSGSLYEGVGG
-701 LLGYSSSSI
+701 LLGYSSDDSI
-710 NNSYSSVTVNAN
+710 NNSYSLVTVNAS
-722 ESTNVGGLIGQ
+722 ESSYVGGLVGQ
-733 SFTYLGTQEINN
+733 STISKGVQKINN

-755 SSVGGL
+755 NFVGGL
-761 IGYNKNLI
+761 VGYNRDSI
-769 SITNSYSTSNVRG
+769 SIANSYSISNVRG
-782 KDSVGGLI
+782 EDSVGGLI
-790 GESYGSVNLTN
+790 GRSYGSVDLTN

-809 GKRNVTGLYYASSSN
+809 GKENVAGLYFAPFRTAEDN
-824 SDDKVTN
+824 VAN
-831 SYTQGDVKGEEN
+831 SYTLGNVRGEGN
-843 VKRFIGSYNDKYEG
+843 VKRFISSGFGYRG
-857 TSTNSGVLDDDALK
+857 TTTNSGVLDDDALK
-871 DKSSFKDWDFEN
+871 DKSSFKNWDFEN
-883 VWEIKEGQYPTLRN
+883 VWEIKDGQYPTLRN
-897 VGVVT
+897 VGVIT
-902 PEVPPAVEDIDEPEV
+902 PEAPPAVEDVDEPEVEPVKPEV
-917 PQPQPEIDYKPK
+917 PQPEIDHKPK

-972 EAQTEIEKVTNSQD
+972 EAQAEIEKVTNSQD

-998 LLDDATINA
+998 LLDDEIINA
-1007 AKQTAVQKRKEAED
+1007 AKQTAAQKRKEVED

-1147 EARVV
+1147 EARVA

-1174 YNRKIKDA
+1174 YNRKIKDV

-1317 EKETARRA
+1317 EKETARKA

-1929 YRSKKISKKDAIDE
+1929 YRSKKISKQDAIDE